1 MFDFIDKLLA
11 HAGVGLRIA
20 IWSVVWMLFTPIAII
35 VWAFAPWQIGVVGW
49 GLWLLY
55 GYISA
60 KKYGIIDLF
69 RDAPESAITDIYDHQ
84 NRLSAMLKPYDVN
97 EWIEPGKVFIG
108 LSEGNKKGRIPLSG
122 TPELFHKNHV
132 GIIGASGVGK
142 TKISA
147 LILTQ
152 LMESGDA
159 VVVADPKDDDFLA
172 GILHSAADRLGR
184 PSFFVN
190 LRSDVPQ
197 INPFY
202 KASQDEKELL
212 LEAALGLEKTGNAA
226 VDYHR
231 GEDRDANAE
240 LVGTGASHILSLVAT
255 GAEMK
260 TVTSRQNFWREL
272 KDLSR
277 VKAFHTEEGI
287 DIESVLDAG
296 GLVYIVGDTDSLR
309 IQAAQRLLIAR
320 VFQIIKNRKISAST
334 KQVNV
339 MLDEFK
345 YVLSNTVLR
354 ALGTIRSKRCNL
366 HLAFQSYG
374 DLADC
379 GGLPKEAVLGAAE
392 GNTTLKFVFK
402 IEDVGTAE
410 KLCIM
415 AGKEKYIAE
424 NTGKVTDEDGRE
436 TGSFRLDKKEFLEED
451 MLTTNMPKPLAG
463 QASVCW
469 LFGDGPPKLLSVM
482 HLPAGVQPEIR
493 AAEPLPQLPPKLL
506 DAQASIALESAAETL
521 QLDAPA
527 AQIQAP
533 KSNAQELI

>member
-1 MFDFIDKLLA
+1 
-11 HAGVGLRIA
+11 
-20 IWSVVWMLFTPIAII
+20 
-35 VWAFAPWQIGVVGW
+35 
-49 GLWLLY
+49 
-55 GYISA
+55 
-60 KKYGIIDLF
+60 
-69 RDAPESAITDIYDHQ
+69 
-84 NRLSAMLKPYDVN
+84 
-97 EWIEPGKVFIG
+97 
-108 LSEGNKKGRIPLSG
+108 
-122 TPELFHKNHV
+122 
-132 GIIGASGVGK
+132 
-142 TKISA
+142 
-147 LILTQ
+147 
-152 LMESGDA
+152 
-159 VVVADPKDDDFLA
+159 
-172 GILHSAADRLGR
+172 
-184 PSFFVN
+184 
-190 LRSDVPQ
+190 
-197 INPFY
+197 
-202 KASQDEKELL
+202 
-212 LEAALGLEKTGNAA
+212 
-226 VDYHR
+226 
-231 GEDRDANAE
+231 
-240 LVGTGASHILSLVAT
+240 
-255 GAEMK
+255 MK
-260 TVTSRQNFWREL
+260 TVTSRQNYWREL

-277 VKAFHTEEGI
+277 VKAFHTEQGI
-287 DIESVLDAG
+287 DIEGVLDAG
-296 GLVYIVGDTDSLR
+296 GLIYIVGDTDSLR

-320 VFQIIKNRKISAST
+320 IFQIIKNRKISAST

-366 HLAFQSYG
+366 HLAYQSYG

-410 KLCIM
+410 KLCIV

-424 NTGKVTDEDGRE
+424 NTGKITDEDGRE

-482 HLPAGVQPEIR
+482 HLQAGVQPEVR

-506 DAQASIALESAAETL
+506 DAQASIALESADETL

-527 AQIQAP
+527 APKIDP